1 MDNFVGM
8 NVKIFMIFFLI
19 AVSNISFYH
28 FSPYSNVLT
37 LSQNNC
43 RNLKTFQAASQYNG
57 DWHNPREPTALPGSY
72 LNNSREIVKALWK
85 PEYVPNHTCL
95 STN

>member
-1 MDNFVGM
+1 MLLNLMVKHACHVPSFNLIKIMDNFVGM

-57 DWHNPREPTALPGSY
+57 D
-72 LNNSREIVKALWK
+72 
-85 PEYVPNHTCL
+85 
-95 STN
+95 